1 MATVSETHLTDLASV
16 LKSIGVDVRRAD
28 GREISGRCPVHRRVT
43 GREDG
48 SPSWSMNAQT
58 GLWICFSC
66 GARGTL
72 SMLVSELTGEPDA
85 IMAVHHFLIDRNLER
100 LTTGV
105 EVTEKK
111 PEIDWV
117 SFSKFVLPPESALSK
132 RGLDPDQVLMHG
144 VRWDNMNKAW
154 VIPIVNHFGDLQGWQ
169 TKAPGWV
176 RNFPVGVK
184 KSDSLFGIERFMGGT
199 AVLVE
204 SPLDVVRFASVFEKP
219 QALATFG
226 AAVSDKQLALLST
239 VADRVVIAMD
249 NDEAGIRSSKSL
261 FNRLPH
267 FRRGTLWWNYSGTS
281 AKDIGD
287 MTASEMAHGLASASR
302 VLPWTI

>member
-1 MATVSETHLTDLASV
+1 MATASETHLTDLASV

-72 SMLVSELTGEPDA
+72 SMLVSELTGQPDA

-100 LTTGV
+100 LTSGV
-105 EVTEKK
+105 DLPEKK

-117 SFSKFVLPPESALSK
+117 SFSKFVMPPESAMAK
-132 RGLDPDQVLMHG
+132 RGLDPEQVLMHG
-144 VRWDNMNKAW
+144 VRWDASHKAW
-154 VIPIVNHFGDLQGWQ
+154 IIPIVNQLGDLQGWQ
-169 TKAPGWV
+169 TKAVGWV

-184 KSDSLFGIERFMGGT
+184 KSDSLFGIERFVGGT

-226 AAVSDKQLALLST
+226 AAVSDRQLSLLSM
-239 VADRVVIAMD
+239 VADRVIVAMD
-249 NDEAGIRSSKSL
+249 NDEAGLSSSKSL
-261 FNRLPH
+261 FKRLPH
-267 FRRGTLWWNYSGTS
+267 FRRGTLWWDYSNTT

-287 MTASEMAHGLASASR
+287 MTAIEMQDGLSSSSR
-302 VLPWTI
+302 ILPWTK